1 MARLFGGRSVLMID
15 GDPKLRAAFSE
26 AMGVEGYAVQA
37 VPPGPAALDLLDEAA
52 PSLVVMDPEL
62 PKWGRW
68 TVPAAL
74 RVHAEGIPLLV
85 LGATGVVQRYAEE
98 LLAEGYLDKP
108 FALADLVMTVA
119 RMCG

>member
-1 MARLFGGRSVLMID
+1 MID
-15 GDPKLRAAFSE
+15 GDATLRAAFSE
-26 AMGVEGYAVQA
+26 ALGVEGYSVRA
-37 VPPGPAALDLLDEAA
+37 VPPGPAALELLDEAA

-68 TVPAAL
+68 TVAAAL

-85 LGATGVVQRYAEE
+85 LGAAGVVQRYAEE